1 MATDLSWKDAIVRV
15 LEQTSEAMHYTQI
28 AEEIDSKGLKRT
40 LGATPANTIAAQISI
55 SRKNEG
61 QNSPFDRV
69 GRGLYRLKEAVRQ
82 PASTPVAQEEDVQGD
97 LIRGYGLYWERQD
110 VDWTRSRILGAAT
123 PNSDPVDMSAQI
135 GVYLLYDGREAV
147 YAGRASEE
155 SMGRRLKAHTR
166 DRLKTRWNRFS
177 WFGLYDVAEKGELR
191 VKDTSESCTSDVI
204 KALEAVLI
212 EALEP
217 RQNRQQGEGL
227 RNREYMQVK
236 DPELAKKDLLQQLQ
250 SLISQN

>member
-28 AEEIDSKGLKRT
+28 AEEIDSKDLKRT

-82 PASTPVAQEEDVQGD
+82 PASTPVAQEEDVRGAN
-97 LIRGYGLYWERQD
+97 LIRAYGLYWERKD

-123 PNSDPVDMSAQI
+123 RKSDPVDMSAQN
-135 GVYLLYDGREAV
+135 GVYLLYDGREVV

-155 SMGRRLKAHTR
+155 SMGSRLKAHDR
-166 DRLKTRWNRFS
+166 DRLKGRWNRFS
-177 WFGLYDVAEKGELR
+177 WFGLFDVTEKGEL
-191 VKDTSESCTSDVI
+191 VKNTSESCASDVI

-227 RNREYMQVK
+227 KDREYMQVK
-236 DPELAKKDLLQQLQ
+236 DPELAKKDLLQQMQ
-250 SLISQN
+250 RLISQS